1 MLSTCC
7 STKSSSALAGIVYHL
22 VPQKSS
28 STQKGTVHLLFHN
41 RCTAPF
47 CVELH
52 LLSFHKTSVRH
63 DNDIDRW
70 GPKGVGTPPRYLA
83 ETGTISLMH
92 AEHLKCI
99 SPPGKMVTTFQT
111 IFQEYVFMDENMG
124 NSVRITLEYYSKI
137 SYEQLIYTL
146 CKESKTKHWN
156 MRKFSKQWCIWI
168 TGLQCVNKP
177 SNLGR
182 FGSHVLMLLHVQK
195 ISTNTEMIVEIKSV
209 TVGFPSQKAKNAPS
223 TFNCRD
229 TIMCS
234 CN

>member
-1 MLSTCC
+1 M
-7 STKSSSALAGIVYHL
+7 
-22 VPQKSS
+22 
-28 STQKGTVHLLFHN
+28 
-41 RCTAPF
+41 R
-47 CVELH
+47 
-52 LLSFHKTSVRH
+52 
-63 DNDIDRW
+63 
-70 GPKGVGTPPRYLA
+70 PKGSGN
-83 ETGTISLMH
+83 
-92 AEHLKCI
+92 
-99 SPPGKMVTTFQT
+99 SPKVPGWNRNYITYACWTSQMYPSDRQDGDNVPDN

-156 MRKFSKQWCIWI
+156 MRKFSNQWCIWI
-168 TGLQCVNKP
+168 TGLQCVNRP

-195 ISTNTEMIVEIKSV
+195 ISTNTEMIVEIKLV

-223 TFNCRD
+223 TFNCHD